1 MQDIKMPYTT
11 EESGLMNN
19 FANEPAMYEAEPP
32 TEQQKKKY
40 WVLGALSALLI
51 TGLVVVAVTVS

>member
-1 MQDIKMPYTT
+1 MPYTT